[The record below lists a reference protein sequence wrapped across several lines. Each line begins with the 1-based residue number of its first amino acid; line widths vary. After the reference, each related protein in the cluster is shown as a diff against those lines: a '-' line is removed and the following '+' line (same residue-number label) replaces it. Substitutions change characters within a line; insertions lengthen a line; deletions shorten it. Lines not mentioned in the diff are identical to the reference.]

1 MWQLQ
6 GINKVSTLMK
16 NENYIM
22 KKNYYMKTLKKFLTL
37 WIISH
42 HIKVLMHA
50 HTEPYINIC
59 VYVPGC
65 ILNLKINNEAK
76 ST

>member
-1 MWQLQ
+1 
-6 GINKVSTLMK
+6 MK
-16 NENYIM
+16 NENYVM
-22 KKNYYMKTLKKFLTL
+22 NKNYYMKTLKTFLIL

-42 HIKVLMHA
+42 HIKVFMHI
-50 HTEPYINIC
+50 EPYINIY
-59 VYVPGC
+59 VYIPGW